1 MKYGLIGE
9 HLCHSFSREIHDSI
23 GEYSYELLELAPEG
37 VEGFLKSREFCAI
50 NVTIPYKEMVIAELD
65 WVSPEVKNIGACNTI
80 INKDGRLFG
89 YNTDYSGM
97 KAMLQRA
104 SIEICG
110 RKVLVLGTGGTSRT
124 AVALVKNLGAT
135 EVKRA
140 SRRNGDES
148 DVICYDSLA
157 SEYSDIQ
164 VIINTTPCGMFP
176 KTEFTPVDLK
186 IFDRLEGVADVIY
199 NPLRSRLLQDAA
211 ARGLKTVGGLY
222 MLVAQ
227 AVFANALFMNHE
239 VSNILIDRIFNE
251 LLAVKENICL
261 IGMPSCGKTTVGEA
275 LADKLGRPF
284 FDSDRCIAE
293 KAGMPAAEYIHRN
306 GIAAFRQ
313 VEKETLAELA
323 KKDCCV
329 IATGGGAV
337 LDGENVRNLKQKGR
351 LFFLDVSLCN
361 LTPTSDRPLSKDIA
375 ALEALY
381 NERYPIYCGAC
392 DTKIDG
398 NGTCAEI
405 VERINK
411 LLK

>member
-186 IFDRLEGVADVIY
+186 IFDRLEGVADIIN

-293 KAGMPAAEYIHRN
+293 KAGMPAADYIRRN
-306 GIAAFRQ
+306 SIAAFRQ
-313 VEKETLAELA
+313 IEKETLAELA
-323 KKDCCV
+323 KKDGCV

-351 LFFLDVSLCN
+351 LFSWMLASA
-361 LTPTSDRPLSKDIA
+361 T
-375 ALEALY
+375 
-381 NERYPIYCGAC
+381 
-392 DTKIDG
+392 
-398 NGTCAEI
+398 
-405 VERINK
+405 
-411 LLK
+411 